1 MGSLLWT
8 SLTHTYTA
16 CEFLIRKT
24 IPLIGSH
31 AVMDLMLLK
40 KKGTVTTLSLPQNSQ
55 SRCDLCR
62 MHWTGSVHM
71 SKHLWR
77 EQTDKQSQKTRR
89 PWLQLNQH
97 LLQHGGWF
105 AGEFWKSDFKD
116 ERSSQFVFSFFH
128 DKIREQCAQSWEL
141 SHCFLCGELLCLL
154 VSLNRYIKAS

>member
-8 SLTHTYTA
+8 SFTHTYTA
-16 CEFLIRKT
+16 CEFLKQKT

-31 AVMDLMLLK
+31 AVMATLK
-40 KKGTVTTLSLPQNSQ
+40 SGIMTTLGLPQNSQ

-77 EQTDKQSQKTRR
+77 EQTDKQNQKHTSAVTTAQSTLPPTRWLVR
-89 PWLQLNQH
+89 TRVLEKWLQRRNAPH
-97 LLQHGGWF
+97 T
-105 AGEFWKSDFKD
+105 
-116 ERSSQFVFSFFH
+116 FVFFFFH

-141 SHCFLCGELLCLL
+141 PHCFLCGELLCLL
-154 VSLNRYIKAS
+154 VSLNRHIKAS

>member
-8 SLTHTYTA
+8 SLYSMWVFDTKDNSSNRLTRNHGLNATL
-16 CEFLIRKT
+16 EN
-24 IPLIGSH
+24 
-31 AVMDLMLLK
+31 
-40 KKGTVTTLSLPQNSQ
+40 GTVTTLGLPQNSQ